1 MISLILLRVFGSG
14 TSSHKK
20 FCQAIKKALGIFR
33 PCVEGMTDKNK
44 IDSYGFL
51 ARAFHPLRG
60 DLAHKRRLQNSK
72 K

>member
-1 MISLILLRVFGSG
+1 MVS
-14 TSSHKK
+14 
-20 FCQAIKKALGIFR
+20 ALALDMFR